1 MRWGLRRLGGSLGV
15 SGKPGVGKKTTH
27 ADGKT
32 HIFCVKRYA
41 FVKTGSGQKRKS
53 PEMIV
58 VVSFFA
64 QDQEM
69 SAATQAVL
77 TALAEV
83 TKTRRF
89 TPFLY

>member
-1 MRWGLRRLGGSLGV
+1 MIGRR
-15 SGKPGVGKKTTH
+15 
-27 ADGKT
+27 
-32 HIFCVKRYA
+32 F
-41 FVKTGSGQKRKS
+41 
-53 PEMIV
+53 
-58 VVSFFA
+58 FFA